1 MRFRLQVDTLHT
13 QYFCSNPIE
22 RLHVE
27 QTFQV
32 DSPIPETIGHFATR
46 PNGQRG
52 QGFFCRRPAPDGA
65 PDLRTEEA
73 SREEAGAGATG
84 TMQRV
89 TMSR

>member
-13 QYFCSNPIE
+13 QYFCSKPIE

-32 DSPIPETIGHFATR
+32 GSPIPRTIGHFPAR
-46 PNGQRG
+46 PNGQS
-52 QGFFCRRPAPDGA
+52 QGCFFGRRPALEGA
-65 PDLRTEEA
+65 PDLRTDEA
-73 SREEAGAGATG
+73 SREDAGAATG
-84 TMQRV
+84 AMQRV